1 VAVRRWNSAP
11 LDPSPPPAFQGA
23 APADPTLLP
32 PVREPS
38 TTEAAT
44 TEEDNN
50 NGSNDG
56 EDNDNNNNNNI
67 EPLTS
72 ALSETPTGEDDD
84 HSKRGRGWGRGIVRD
99 FQSTV
104 GVSSG
109 ERPLS
114 ILPRERVANIVFLFS
129 LSLVDILVPGNDEL

>member
-44 TEEDNN
+44 EEDNN

-56 EDNDNNNNNNI
+56 EDNNNNNI

-109 ERPLS
+109 ERSLS
-114 ILPRERVANIVFLFS
+114 ILLRERVANTVFLSS